1 MARMSPDHMNQVCI
15 CLGFGLHC
23 LKRKWSMRGN
33 GWKWEEAKS
42 GGEIRPRP
50 LVTFQPITLFDRTYP
65 PFPDS
70 IPSPSPPTTSNT
82 LCLSSTSCPT
92 SLTTFCSTFFRRCW
106 PQSGPVRVA
115 HSVHRAH
122 RSSHRR
128 PLYPYPSCVTSSVLC
143 PLPFHPALRFVD
155 VLSFLHFYPLA
166 AHFCHIPLSAH
177 PGVFDPPSTNL
188 CSPSGRGLHQQVPT
202 RFP

>member
-1 MARMSPDHMNQVCI
+1 MDGNGKKRNPE
-15 CLGFGLHC
+15 GKFGLVRLLPSNPSPSSIAH
-23 LKRKWSMRGN
+23 
-33 GWKWEEAKS
+33 
-42 GGEIRPRP
+42 IP
-50 LVTFQPITLFDRTYP
+50 LS
-65 PFPDS
+65 PDS

-92 SLTTFCSTFFRRCW
+92 SSTTFCSTFFRRCW

-128 PLYPYPSCVTSSVLC
+128 PLYPYLSCVTSPVLC
-143 PLPFHPALRFVD
+143 PLPFHPAFGFVD

-177 PGVFDPPSTNL
+177 PGVFDPPFSQPLLTKRTRTSST
-188 CSPSGRGLHQQVPT
+188 SPY
-202 RFP
+202 